1 MMQKDNLIKDLEKA
15 KIARD
20 QLKDELTT
28 EVKILENKLNEVN
41 DASEAYR
48 YDNELKIANK
58 DDAVKSLDEAIV
70 N

>member
-15 KIARD
+15 KLARD
-20 QLKDELTT
+20 QLKDELSS
-28 EVKILENKLNEVN
+28 EVKLLENKLNEVN

-48 YDNELKIANK
+48 YDNEVKIASK